1 MALNMRTL
9 KHHPIYTDWSRV
21 TGTTVPGRA
30 YSISELLMRTVRNQP
45 LPIMNTYQEHDDG
58 RNSDEDIDKD
68 MLAASQHPFFGRD
81 SDEIEAFEYL
91 ANIQHKKK

>member
-1 MALNMRTL
+1 MRTL
-9 KHHPIYTDWSRV
+9 KFTPNYEDWSQV

-68 MLAASQHPFFGRD
+68 IDAAANHPFVERD
-81 SDEIEAFEYL
+81 SDEIEAFNYL
-91 ANIQHKKK
+91 ASTQPQKK